1 MTSLLQSS
9 APAQEA
15 WAALGGRSAD
25 LERVQVTGDPAG
37 LLPSRLKVQ
46 ELMTAAVGSA
56 LLAVAALDAAR
67 NEAPLASVS
76 LSAEHVAVAA
86 RSERYAR
93 RTGSDA
99 GAQMAPLSRFW
110 KAADGWVRL
119 HANYPWHLRRALDV
133 LGCEDHPGQVG
144 QAIAARTTADL
155 EDSFAAAGGLAF
167 AVRSL
172 GEWTGHPQGR
182 AVAAQ
187 PLVRTETGPGRG
199 RRLSAG
205 RALHGIKV
213 LDLTRV
219 IAGPVATRTLAAWGA
234 DVLRVDSPHLPEI
247 PAQTTDTLHG
257 KRSALLDLA
266 SPPRPG
272 TAGRTARRSGPAGP
286 GLPARCPPPV
296 RPGHRGSRRT
306 LPPSQRGHA
315 VGLGTGRPVVT
326 PPRVRL
332 ARPVPHRYRRHRR
345 QPRSARSDARPGP
358 RPRHRLPRC
367 RSRRHGARRQPTPT
381 AAPATSSCH

>member
-9 APAQEA
+9 APAEQA

-25 LERVQVTGDPAG
+25 LERVQVVGDPAG

-99 GAQMAPLSRFW
+99 DVQMAPLSRFW

-133 LGCEDHPGQVG
+133 LGCEDHIGQVG
-144 QAIAARTTADL
+144 QAI
-155 EDSFAAAGGLAF
+155 AAAGGLAF

-187 PLVRTETGPGRG
+187 PL
-199 RRLSAG
+199 SA
-205 RALHGIKV
+205 
-213 LDLTRV
+213 
-219 IAGPVATRTLAAWGA
+219 
-234 DVLRVDSPHLPEI
+234 
-247 PAQTTDTLHG
+247 
-257 KRSALLDLA
+257 
-266 SPPRPG
+266 PRPG
-272 TAGRTARRSGPAGP
+272 RAPAAGSPPAGP
-286 GLPARCPPPV
+286 CT
-296 RPGHRGSRRT
+296 GSRSWT
-306 LPPSQRGHA
+306 
-315 VGLGTGRPVVT
+315 
-326 PPRVRL
+326 
-332 ARPVPHRYRRHRR
+332 
-345 QPRSARSDARPGP
+345 
-358 RPRHRLPRC
+358 
-367 RSRRHGARRQPTPT
+367 
-381 AAPATSSCH
+381 

>member
-1 MTSLLQSS
+1 VTSLLQSS
-9 APAQEA
+9 APAEEA
-15 WAALGGRSAD
+15 WAALGGRPAD

-46 ELMTAAVGSA
+46 ELMTAAIGSA

-187 PLVRTETGPGRG
+187 PLVRTETGPGHG

-205 RALHGIKV
+205 RA
-213 LDLTRV
+213 
-219 IAGPVATRTLAAWGA
+219 AA
-234 DVLRVDSPHLPEI
+234 
-247 PAQTTDTLHG
+247 
-257 KRSALLDLA
+257 RS
-266 SPPRPG
+266 RGPG
-272 TAGRTARRSGPAGP
+272 TASSARGF
-286 GLPARCPPPV
+286 
-296 RPGHRGSRRT
+296 
-306 LPPSQRGHA
+306 
-315 VGLGTGRPVVT
+315 
-326 PPRVRL
+326 
-332 ARPVPHRYRRHRR
+332 RRHRGTAGSSS
-345 QPRSARSDARPGP
+345 PRAPPARSRTGRA
-358 RPRHRLPRC
+358 L
-367 RSRRHGARRQPTPT
+367 HGGLRKA
-381 AAPATSSCH
+381 